1 MIILHNFHHVWIS
14 VTRYVYPILYIYIS
28 HICRSVYFICF
39 LIHLIIILYI
49 YILALWPIYISKPSK
64 LYMYLFVTICR
75 YPLLYIYIYH
85 IVCRISVM
93 IHHLSGNILS
103 YLLLIMFF
111 LFYSL
116 YWWQVFWYYYIT
128 LSICLYIYTLLYPY
142 YSSSITLCIYLYQ
155 LHLLQ

>member
-14 VTRYVYPILYIYIS
+14 VTRYVYPILYIS

-49 YILALWPIYISKPSK
+49 YTY
-64 LYMYLFVTICR
+64 
-75 YPLLYIYIYH
+75 LLYDLSISVNPLNCICIYLLLYVATLYYIYH